1 MGDYEL
7 TPLKLRIAFFWL
19 FNIAFLL
26 LGVNT
31 SAAVFNPESFTLKN
45 GMQVVVIPN
54 RRAPVVSHMV
64 WYKVGAADEPLGKS
78 GIAHFLEHLMFKGT
92 KSVPSGE
99 FSRTIARHGGR
110 DNAFTSQDY
119 TAYFQIV
126 ARDKLELVM
135 RLEADRMQNLILTD
149 NEVLP
154 ERDVVLE
161 ERRSRTDNNPASQ
174 LWEATRAVLFLNHP
188 YRNPVIGWKHEIEGL
203 NTWDA
208 INFYRRYY
216 VPNNAILIVAGDVN
230 AKELKPLAERI
241 YGTIPPGEEI
251 LRTRVKEPP
260 QIARRRV
267 ELSSDR
273 VGHSSI
279 SQTFLSPSYAT
290 ASGGRAYALLVLAE
304 ILGGGTT
311 ARLYQSLVV
320 DQEVASSAS
329 AWFSPDAL
337 NYGTFVVSAS
347 PRPGV
352 QIEKVEQALQATILK
367 LLKDGVSEEEL
378 KRSISS
384 MVAGSVYVRDS
395 LTAAPNIFGQAL
407 STGRTIADVESW
419 PDRIKM
425 VTVDEV
431 NAAARV
437 VLRSES
443 SVTSILRR
451 KLKAGE
457 G

>member
-1 MGDYEL
+1 M
-7 TPLKLRIAFFWL
+7 TPLTLRMAFFCL
-19 FNIAFLL
+19 FNLAFLL
-26 LGVNT
+26 LGVHT

-92 KSVPSGE
+92 KSVPSGD

-126 ARDKLELVM
+126 ARDKLDLVM

-174 LWEATRAVLFLNHP
+174 LWEATRAALFLNHP

-203 NTWDA
+203 NTRDA

-216 VPNNAILIVAGDVN
+216 VPNNAILIVAGDVS

-251 LRTRVKEPP
+251 FRTRVKEPP

-267 ELSSDR
+267 ELSSSR
-273 VGHSSI
+273 VGQSSI
-279 SQTFLSPSYAT
+279 SQTFLAPSYPT
-290 ASGGRAYALLVLAE
+290 ASGGKAYALLVLAE

-311 ARLYQSLVV
+311 AQLYQSLVV

-329 AWFSPDAL
+329 AWFNPNAL
-337 NYGTFVVSAS
+337 HYGTFVVSAS

-352 QIEKVEQALQATILK
+352 QIEKVEQALQAEILK

-378 KRSISS
+378 KRSVSS